1 MSQPKKRISQRKPA
15 EKTPSPESTTG
26 DRKGRWSVFIIAG
39 LVVIIA
45 LSIFGVGYYQNYVA
59 PFRRIIITVDDT
71 TINMDHF
78 LKRARL
84 ANLDPMTALEAITNE
99 QLVILEAPNYGI
111 EASPTDVD
119 NELRRMARGESETI
133 SDSEFREW
141 YRQLLNET
149 GLSDSEFREIV
160 TSGLLTIRLH
170 QYLAERVSTVAEQ
183 VHLHVILLEGY
194 EEAVE
199 VRARWEAG
207 EDFTDLAREVSLD
220 EASKENGGDIGWVP
234 RGISDWVDYWA
245 FDLNLGEVS
254 EPIMT
259 TEEGGFHLA
268 MVSEKTDARE
278 LDADALEIVKS
289 LALEKW
295 LAAIRTSHKIE
306 YNFNS
311 EIYAWLNWQLA
322 KDMEEEE

>member
-1 MSQPKKRISQRKPA
+1 MSQPKKRVSQRKPA
-15 EKTPSPESTTG
+15 EKTPSPDITTG

-45 LSIFGVGYYQNYVA
+45 LSIFGIGYYQNYVA
-59 PFRRIIITVDDT
+59 PFQRIIITVDDT
-71 TINMDHF
+71 TINMDYF
-78 LKRARL
+78 LKRSRL
-84 ANLDPMTALEAITNE
+84 ANLDPMTTMTAITNE
-99 QLVILEAPNYGI
+99 QLVKLEAPNYGI
-111 EASPTDVD
+111 EASPADVD

-149 GLSDSEFREIV
+149 GLSDREFRENV

-170 QYLAERVSTVAEQ
+170 EYLAERVPTVAEQ
-183 VHLHVILLEGY
+183 VHLHVILLEEY

-207 EDFTDLAREVSLD
+207 EDFADLAREVSLD

-234 RGISDWVDYWA
+234 RGISDWVDYWV
-245 FDLNLGEVS
+245 FDLNPGEVS

-295 LAAIRTSHKIE
+295 LAEIRTSHKIE

-322 KDMEEEE
+322 KDTEEE

>member
-1 MSQPKKRISQRKPA
+1 MSQPKKRVSQRKPA
-15 EKTPSPESTTG
+15 EKTPSPESTTE

-71 TINMDHF
+71 TINMDYF
-78 LKRARL
+78 LKRSRL
-84 ANLDPMTALEAITNE
+84 ANLDPMTALTSITNE

-111 EASPTDVD
+111 EANPEDVD

-149 GLSDSEFREIV
+149 GLSDREFREIV
-160 TSGLLTIRLH
+160 TSGLLTVRLH
-170 QYLAERVSTVAEQ
+170 EYLAERVSTVAEQ
-183 VHLHVILLEGY
+183 VHLHVILLEEY

-207 EDFTDLAREVSLD
+207 EDFADLAREVSLD
-220 EASKENGGDIGWVP
+220 EASRENGGDIGWVP

-245 FDLNLGEVS
+245 FDLNPGEVS
-254 EPIMT
+254 EPLMT

-268 MVSEKTDARE
+268 MVSEKSDARE
-278 LDADALEIVKS
+278 LDADALGIVKN

-295 LAAIRTSHKIE
+295 LAEIRTSHQIE

-322 KDMEEEE
+322 KDTEEEE